1 MNIYVASI
9 YDALISQG
17 IRSIDTATTTREC
30 LHKVTKKKHAPSK
43 RSTKLKKI
51 LITSIFSQHILNS
64 KIYNY
69 TVLWYQ
75 THFA

>member
-17 IRSIDTATTTREC
+17 IRSIDTATTTRGEC
-30 LHKVTKKKHAPSK
+30 LHKVTKKKKYAPSK

-51 LITSIFSQHILNS
+51 FDN
-64 KIYNY
+64 
-69 TVLWYQ
+69 
-75 THFA
+75 

>member
-30 LHKVTKKKHAPSK
+30 LHKVTKKKKHAPSK

-51 LITSIFSQHILNS
+51 FDN
-64 KIYNY
+64 
-69 TVLWYQ
+69 
-75 THFA
+75 